1 MNRFLSLVVALSSL
15 GTLSCSN
22 SEPSGIVHG
31 TLVTELSFARRTG
44 EEMGGVEVSPGL
56 NLDDLVSDRLDTA
69 GCNRS
74 DFMSPDGTQGI
85 DNQFTYLFEAIE
97 EVFPNTVEGIIQGTI
112 NEGRLLLMFEL
123 NGVDDLRNDED
134 VELRIFLAEGR
145 PDLSADNRIVP
156 NQTFDQRLDSPVSVA
171 QGHIRD
177 GVFEAGPFDVEF
189 PVAVFDVFFDLFLT
203 GARMKAVV
211 NEDGTMDG
219 FFGGGMAATQ
229 IVEVAMRADE
239 LQGIEL
245 TPIINVLLPR
255 WVDLYPDEDGRCTQL
270 STTMAFH
277 ATTAFIFEDAP

>member
-1 MNRFLSLVVALSSL
+1 MNRFLSLVVAFSSV

-22 SEPSGIVHG
+22 SEPTGIVHG

-44 EEMGGVEVSPGL
+44 EETGGVEVSPGL

-74 DFMSPDGTQGI
+74 DFMSPDGTEGI

-123 NGVDDLRNDED
+123 GGVDDLRNDED

-156 NQTFDQRLDSPVSVA
+156 NQTFDQRLDSPVSVT

-229 IVEVAMRADE
+229 IIEVAMRADD
-239 LQGIEL
+239 LQGIAI

-277 ATTAFIFEDAP
+277 ATTAFIYEDAP